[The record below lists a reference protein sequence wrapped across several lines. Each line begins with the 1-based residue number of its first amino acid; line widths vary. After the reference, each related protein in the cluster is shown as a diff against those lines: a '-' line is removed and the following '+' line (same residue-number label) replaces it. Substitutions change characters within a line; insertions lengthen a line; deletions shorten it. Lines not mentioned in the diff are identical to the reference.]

1 MSESLYKT
9 VASISTRCATFNLLE
24 DGILHICLFE
34 DSEIDIE
41 ESKLMQ
47 KQSLAITEGKKFV
60 ALIDAR
66 AKVDV
71 SKESR
76 EWGST
81 AEAQKNML
89 AQAIIVNSMANR
101 IVGNFIIKFHKPIA
115 KTALFSDEKHALI
128 WLREQKRIF
137 GI

>member
-1 MSESLYKT
+1 MTELENKIA
-9 VASISTRCATFNLLE
+9 VSTRYATFKLVE
-24 DGILHICLFE
+24 EGILFIRLME
-34 DSEIDIE
+34 DSEIDID

-47 KQSLAITEGKKFV
+47 QKSLAITEGKKFV

-66 AKVDV
+66 AQIVV

-115 KTALFSDEKHALI
+115 KTRLFSDEETALV
-128 WLREQKRIF
+128 WLREQKRNF

>member
-1 MSESLYKT
+1 MTEHKI
-9 VASISTRCATFNLLE
+9 ASIKTTRCATFTLIEEGILQVCLLE
-24 DGILHICLFE
+24 NA
-34 DSEIDIE
+34 EIDID

-47 KQSLAITEGKKFV
+47 QVSLSITGDKKFV

-66 AKVDV
+66 AEVIL

-81 AEAQKNML
+81 AEGQKNL
-89 AQAIIVNSMANR
+89 VAQAIVVNSLANR
-101 IVGNFIIKFHKPIA
+101 LVGNFIIKFHKPIA
-115 KTALFSDEKHALI
+115 KTRLFSDKRSALL
-128 WLREQKRIF
+128 WLREQKRIA

>member
-1 MSESLYKT
+1 MTETLSKVTSKC
-9 VASISTRCATFNLLE
+9 ASFQLVE
-24 DGILHICLFE
+24 DGVLHIVLLE
-34 DSEIDIE
+34 DSEIDID

-47 KQSLAITEGKKFV
+47 NKSLSLTDGKKFV

-66 AKVDV
+66 AKVTV

-81 AEAQKNML
+81 AEAQINMI
-89 AQAIIVNSMANR
+89 AQAIIVNSLANR

-115 KTALFSDEKHALI
+115 KTRLFSDEESALD
-128 WLREQKRIF
+128 WLREQKRLAELK
-137 GI
+137 

>member
-1 MSESLYKT
+1 L
-9 VASISTRCATFNLLE
+9 VE
-24 DGILHICLFE
+24 DGILFIRLLE
-34 DSEIDIE
+34 NSEIDID

-47 KQSLAITEGKKFV
+47 KKSLDITEGKKIV
-60 ALIDAR
+60 AMIDAR
-66 AKVDV
+66 AQIVV

-81 AEAQKNML
+81 AEAQKNMQ
-89 AQAIIVNSMANR
+89 AKAIIVNSMANR

-115 KTALFSDEKHALI
+115 KTRLFSDEETALA
-128 WLREQKRIF
+128 WFREQKRNF